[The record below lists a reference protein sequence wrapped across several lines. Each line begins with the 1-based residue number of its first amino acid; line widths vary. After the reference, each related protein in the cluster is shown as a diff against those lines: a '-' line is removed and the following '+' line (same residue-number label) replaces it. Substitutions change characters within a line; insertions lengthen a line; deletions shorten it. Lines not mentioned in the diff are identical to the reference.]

1 MRKSIRRN
9 TAEKELRLAQGH
21 VFTRRE
27 YEARGAQ
34 YMGTVGEAAK
44 LGYYT
49 PAGCNRLNKPVTE
62 AELEDVRY
70 CAMYKDCFV
79 DQTILEDGR
88 RKRPCLP
95 VFKREIS
102 EEGSLS

>member
-21 VFTRRE
+21 VFTRSE

-49 PAGCNRLNKPVTE
+49 PAGCDRLGAPVSE
-62 AELEDVRY
+62 SEFSDIK
-70 CAMYKDCFV
+70 CFAMLKDCYQ
-79 DQTILEDGR
+79 DQTIKEDGR

-95 VFKREIS
+95 VFYRETK
-102 EEGSLS
+102 EGEVTS

>member
-21 VFTRRE
+21 VFTRKE
-27 YEARGAQ
+27 YEARGVQ

-49 PAGCNRLNKPVTE
+49 PAGCNRLN
-62 AELEDVRY
+62 
-70 CAMYKDCFV
+70 
-79 DQTILEDGR
+79 I
-88 RKRPCLP
+88 
-95 VFKREIS
+95 
-102 EEGSLS
+102 